1 MSDEA
6 AIRQQWLA
14 RLDEAE
20 RRYGLGQ
27 FEPVLAD
34 VEVLLAA
41 LAPETGLRLRALLLK
56 LRSLSKFERFESMLA
71 VGHEALA
78 LVAGPSAERVELLA
92 LLSFAYNQSSC
103 CEPALRAADLALRDA
118 LALGQASG
126 AAMALERVAMCYLW
140 MGDEQAA
147 ERFMLEALGFQRQC
161 ASEPRHLL
169 RFSNTLHLVCA
180 VHDAHLERGDSAAAM
195 AALTRSSRYLA
206 EGERLAQS
214 LPPAYLRSQWDAN
227 VLRWRRR
234 RHAAPELR
242 EQVQQLLER
251 ACNQGWLI
259 LQLALQLELAL
270 LAEADGDAALAC
282 RYCEQL
288 LLDGGAEMRRML
300 LLRGLQT
307 KARCLRRM
315 GQADAAARVEQLIAA
330 SLQQR
335 AEQAAAV
342 QCRMAAFDAGLRQL
356 LAEADQ
362 ARLLSE
368 IRRLRQRWDEGQAL
382 RVPGTVWVRA

>member
-1 MSDEA
+1 M
-6 AIRQQWLA
+6 
-14 RLDEAE
+14 DEAE

-27 FEPVLAD
+27 FEPVLAGID
-34 VEVLLAA
+34 ALLAA
-41 LAPETGLRLRALLLK
+41 PAPETGLRLRALLLK
-56 LRSLSKFERFESMLA
+56 LRSLSKFERFEAMLT
-71 VGHEALA
+71 VGQEALA
-78 LVAGPSAERVELLA
+78 RVAGPSPERVELLA
-92 LLSFAYNQSSC
+92 LMSFAYNQSSC

-118 LALGQASG
+118 LALGHSAG

-147 ERFMLEALGFQRQC
+147 ERFMLEALGFQRQS
-161 ASEPRHLL
+161 APEPRDLL

-180 VHDAHLERGDSAAAM
+180 VHDAHLERGDHAAAL

-206 EGERLAQS
+206 EGERLAVG
-214 LPPAYLRSQWDAN
+214 LPQAYLRSQWDAN

-234 RHAAPELR
+234 RHAAPEVR
-242 EQVQQLLER
+242 EQMRQLFER
-251 ACNQGWLI
+251 SSSQGWLI

-288 LLDGGAEMRRML
+288 LQEGGSQMRRL
-300 LLRGLQT
+300 LQLRGLQT
-307 KARCLRRM
+307 QARCLRRI
-315 GQADAAARVEQLIAA
+315 GQAEAADRVEQSITN

-342 QCRMAAFDAGLRQL
+342 QGRMAAFDADLRRL